1 MFFHSLKTKF
11 ITVVS
16 VLIILLFGLTGFM
29 LLKEKSLE
37 LSHDIYKNAKS
48 FSELTAEDIVLLSQ
62 DYLEQDGFLNFNR
75 EVKEIFKKN
84 EDISRIYLVTYAGE
98 VLYDSETEA
107 TTQYTGEQRLVSEGW
122 MTDRIKAT
130 NSSYLL
136 EDGSVVYIKEDAD
149 GNEYFVNQN
158 EDILEEGITEAD
170 RVSNIVYPYDGKY
183 AVIYDVSYDNLQ
195 ARIDATQ
202 TRIIILMLIGVVVA
216 FFLSFSMA
224 SSVVKPVKSL
234 EMGALKIATGD
245 FASRVTVRS
254 NDELGVLSKAFNK
267 MASDLEISTK
277 ALVYKERVAKE
288 LELASKIQKEILP
301 KEKPFIDGFDIS
313 GGLVPADEVGGDC
326 YDFIK
331 TKDGRFYF
339 YLGDVTGHGV
349 PAGIVASVANA
360 LLYSATNFTSDSKD
374 ILVNV
379 NDILNEK
386 TASNMFMTMVLASI
400 DQKSGAVR
408 YISAGHNQILKFNSD
423 EKKVEEMPTGGIALG
438 MVGDI
443 GKTLREVEVPMKK
456 GDVLIIYS
464 DGMPE
469 ARNLKNDQYGMPMF
483 KRAVSE
489 YCDLVTSDGIK
500 NALLADVKEFMGKA
514 KQADDMTIVV
524 VKKL

>member
-1 MFFHSLKTKF
+1 M
-11 ITVVS
+11 
-16 VLIILLFGLTGFM
+16 
-29 LLKEKSLE
+29 
-37 LSHDIYKNAKS
+37 
-48 FSELTAEDIVLLSQ
+48 
-62 DYLEQDGFLNFNR
+62 NFNR
-75 EVKEIFKKN
+75 EIKEIFKKN
-84 EDISRIYLVTYAGE
+84 DDVDRIYLATYAGE
-98 VLYDSETEA
+98 VLYDSETEEV
-107 TTQYTGEQRLVSEGW
+107 TQYTGDERIVSESW
-122 MTDRIKAT
+122 MTDRIKAA

-149 GNEYFVNQN
+149 GNEYFVDQN
-158 EDILEEGITEAD
+158 ENVLEEGITEAD

-183 AVIYDVSYDNLQ
+183 AIIYDISYENLQ
-195 ARIDATQ
+195 SRIDATK
-202 TRIIILMLIGVVVA
+202 TRIVILMLIGVVVA

-224 SSVVKPVKSL
+224 SSVIKPVKAL

-245 FASRVTVRS
+245 FASRVVVKS

-267 MASDLEISTK
+267 MASDLEVSTK

-288 LELASKIQKEILP
+288 LELASRIQKEILP
-301 KEKPFIDGFDIS
+301 KGKPSVVGFDIT
-313 GGLVPADEVGGDC
+313 GGLIPADEVGGDC

-331 TKDGRFYF
+331 TKDGRFYL

-386 TASNMFMTMVLASI
+386 TASNMFMTMALASI
-400 DQKSGAVR
+400 DEKTGVLR
-408 YISAGHNQILKFNSD
+408 YISAGHNQILKFNAA

-438 MVGDI
+438 MVADI
-443 GKTLREVEVPMKK
+443 GKTLNEVEVPMRT

-469 ARNLKNDQYGMPMF
+469 ARNMKDEQYGMPRF

-514 KQADDMTIVV
+514 KQADDMTLVV
-524 VKKL
+524 VKRV